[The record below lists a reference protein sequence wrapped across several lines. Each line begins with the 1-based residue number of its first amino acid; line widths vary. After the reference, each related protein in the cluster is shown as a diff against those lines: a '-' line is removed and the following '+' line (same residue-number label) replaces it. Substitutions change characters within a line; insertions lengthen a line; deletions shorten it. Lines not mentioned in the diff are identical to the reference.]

1 MALTQGKVRIIG
13 GEWRRRI
20 ISFPDYADLRPTP
33 DRVRETVFNWLGQDL
48 NGKVC
53 LDLFA
58 GSGALGFE
66 AASRGARHVVMVE
79 SKSAIASALQVN
91 AGKLK
96 AARIELIK
104 MDALAFIMS
113 DSRKFDV
120 IFIDPPYRL
129 GLTPKLLPLLPS
141 HITKDGVVYV
151 EGENY
156 LLSDEPWQS
165 WRGKQVGKVYFQL
178 LKLNENG

>member
-1 MALTQGKVRIIG
+1 MSLTQGKVRIIG

-20 ISFPDYADLRPTP
+20 VTFPGYADLRPTP

-48 NGKVC
+48 SGMVC

-58 GSGALGFE
+58 GSGAMGFE
-66 AASRGARHVVMVE
+66 AASRGAKHVVMVE
-79 SKSAIASALQVN
+79 SQSPIVSALQVN

-96 AARIELIK
+96 AAQVELVK

-129 GLTPKLLPLLPS
+129 GLTPKLLHLLPS
-141 HITKDGVVYV
+141 HITKNGVIYV
-151 EGENY
+151 EGGNY
-156 LLSDEPWQS
+156 LLPDEPWQS
-165 WRGKQVGKVYFQL
+165 WRNKQVGKVYFQL